1 MDGKKR
7 SDIGRAMSMA
17 DAAPM
22 LSTTPRGSQPGSAF
36 QDGDGAFDASYSKA
50 AGTAVGGGSRGGSSS
65 TSRKPGSGRSSRSKP
80 RPGGV
85 HAHVAAYEGDLVKL
99 RRYAE
104 AGGDLEKRDSYQAT
118 PLLLAA
124 EKGHEACVA
133 YLLDAGADITATDE
147 HDYTAL
153 HLASYYGRVGVVALL
168 LSRGANTSAVDDRGR
183 VPKRLASR
191 KEISNLLVAKET
203 ESKLGVDVIE
213 AVERNDVA
221 GVKSYIAGKGDLNQ
235 KGKNDMTPL
244 HVASFNGRTD
254 IVGIL
259 LEGGADPNSV
269 DEDRDTPLHYA
280 CSSGNVEIIT
290 MLLAKG
296 ADPTAADGLGRTP
309 AERSTGPGVQ
319 SLLEAESY
327 KSIPKNIAQIRKQ
340 TEALQLRVDTN
351 ESIFVQKAIAIK
363 GLRIA
368 IEEKDAEIRGLK
380 RKVLQ
385 QDAELKALKTK
396 MAAIEGIIKQ
406 AAEASQGGKRAVEQV
421 LKGLIEKNTSRDGT
435 CKVS

>member
-1 MDGKKR
+1 MVPGGSSNKR
-7 SDIGRAMSMA
+7 DIGRQMSMA

-22 LSTTPRGSQPGSAF
+22 LSATPRSGQLGSAF
-36 QDGDGAFDASYSKA
+36 QDGDGGFDTTGAGARA
-50 AGTAVGGGSRGGSSS
+50 AGGSGSSS
-65 TSRKPGSGRSSRSKP
+65 SRKPGSSRTGRSKP

-85 HAHVAAYEGDLVKL
+85 HAHVAAYEGDLGKL
-99 RRYAE
+99 RRYSE
-104 AGGDLEKRDSYQAT
+104 AGGDLEKRDSYRAT

-153 HLASYYGRVGVVALL
+153 HLAAYYGRVGVVALL

-183 VPKRLASR
+183 IPKRLASR
-191 KEISNLLVAKET
+191 KEISNLLAAKET

-221 GVKSYIAGKGDLNQ
+221 GLKSFISGKGDLNQ

-254 IVGIL
+254 IVRML
-259 LEGGADPNSV
+259 LDGGADPNSV

-280 CSSGNVEIIT
+280 CSSGNVDIIS

-309 AERSTGPGVQ
+309 AERSTGTSVQ
-319 SLLEAESY
+319 QLLEAESY

-368 IEEKDAEIRGLK
+368 IEDKDSEIRALK

-396 MAAIEGIIKQ
+396 MTAIEEIMNQ

-421 LKGLIEKNTSRDGT
+421 LKGLIDKNTSREGT
-435 CKVS
+435 CRVS